1 MDTLDAIVTLS
12 KEWGP
17 WVALV
22 VVILYTQRNK
32 LGGLLDWIP
41 AMAKTRL
48 DREQQTWQNHRDRE
62 KAEAL
67 EVFQMLK
74 FYRDEYQAAQSHVQS
89 MYYQNVELTKSYE
102 RIWALVSE
110 AMRSMGDLLREQSKE
125 LHAQRGVLEAMARR
139 IDTLTEN
146 LREGQ

>member
-48 DREQQTWQNHRDRE
+48 DREQRIWQNHRDRE

>member
-48 DREQQTWQNHRDRE
+48 DREQRIWQNHRDRE

-110 AMRSMGDLLREQSKE
+110 AMRSMGDLLLEQSKE